1 MNYNRSA
8 RAGRGLAYRSHAERT
23 VGVIKDCLAVFETA
37 FEIPVP
43 AQTCLQRDFIS
54 ELSQPAQ
61 PGLKIAPVHE
71 RVGAAKVLGRS
82 FSCLGRGRQDHE

>member
-8 RAGRGLAYRSHAERT
+8 RAGRGLAYRSHAERM

-54 ELSQPAQ
+54 ELSQPVGRLKEARCRPAQ
-61 PGLKIAPVHE
+61 PRIGL
-71 RVGAAKVLGRS
+71 GS
-82 FSCLGRGRQDHE
+82 